1 MSVLKK
7 ITSLIVAG
15 VLIASNT
22 VNAAAETWRLSE
34 DETYWYNEETNEKIP
49 YDEFMAAAA
58 EMSVV
63 AEDGTIY
70 NPDGT
75 ISSICIKC
83 NFDNL
88 TEEELGIVEFILA
101 KADENGNLVLNENE
115 EPYIMG
121 YDLTAEEDYQ
131 LNLRVNEDSYY
142 RLYRMHVGDD
152 LTYNDFPTLITY
164 ETGSFTFNVYRRGE
178 HTTTALDLSNV
189 DPAVLATTNSNGDTL
204 LDLYSSQTITA
215 NNSITEEETVT
226 TAEPSSGRSRA
237 VINYISTL
245 DEEQKA
251 TAQAA
256 FDVEYFDKF
265 TLEQWQKAAQYMITL
280 RNEYMDEEFRNTHF
294 PNFTMYPSFE
304 IGFEGFFA
312 EVFRK
317 EFLKHND
324 EKEWEN
330 ISQNERVLWYFA
342 SYLVSG
348 NDKIYDSSSMSD
360 YLKKMYFLGKYD
372 GGSLYGNIY
381 STGNDESI
389 AAEFEPVEN
398 YLCEIYEFV
407 YSTYETAGEPIDIW
421 VAEKYYNLG
430 FFDVDFSAAAV
441 TDEATVTTQA
451 VAEESPI
458 VTTTVSE
465 DVAETTANEAEQEE
479 EKEENVLVRLLKDN
493 IVTLVILVVVV
504 IVFSILI
511 IVRNKKN
518 GYNDEL

>member
-7 ITSLIVAG
+7 LTSLIVAG
-15 VLIASNT
+15 VMLASNA

-34 DETYWYNEETNEKIP
+34 DKTYWYNEETNEKIP
-49 YDEFMAAAA
+49 YDEFMAAST

-83 NFDNL
+83 SFDSL
-88 TEEELGIVEFILA
+88 TEEEVGTVEFILA

-142 RLYRMHVGDD
+142 RLYRMLLDD
-152 LTYNDFPTLITY
+152 ELTYSGFPTLITY

-178 HTTTALDLSNV
+178 QTTTALDLSNV
-189 DPAVLATTNSNGDTL
+189 DPAVLATTNSNGDTF

-226 TAEPSSGRSRA
+226 TAELSSGRSSA

-256 FDVEYFDKF
+256 FDAEYFDKF

-280 RNEYMDEEFRNTHF
+280 RNEYMEEEFRNTHF
-294 PNFTMYPSFE
+294 PNFTMYPCFE
-304 IGFEGFFA
+304 KGSEVFFA
-312 EVFRK
+312 ETFRK
-317 EFLKHND
+317 EFLKHNN

-342 SYLVSG
+342 YYLVAG
-348 NDKIYDSSSMSD
+348 NDRIYDSFSMSD
-360 YLKKMYFLGKYD
+360 YLKTMYFLRKYD
-372 GGSLYGNIY
+372 GGSLYGLIY
-381 STGNDESI
+381 STGNDESV
-389 AAEFEPVEN
+389 AEEFEPIEN

-407 YSTYETAGEPIDIW
+407 YSTYKTAGEPIDIW

-430 FFDVDFSAAAV
+430 FFDVDFSAAA
-441 TDEATVTTQA
+441 TDETAITTQA
-451 VAEESPI
+451 VAEESP
-458 VTTTVSE
+458 VATTTTVSE
-465 DVAETTANEAEQEE
+465 DVAETTANEVEQEE
-479 EKEENVLVRLLKDN
+479 EKEENVLIRLLKDN
-493 IVTLVILVVVV
+493 IVTFVILVVV
-504 IVFSILI
+504 IVFFSVLI